1 MVLLRLTVKV
11 VPRAVEGEEA
21 KDADGLKSTSFLMVV
36 HRPDQMSLGELAWR
50 VSEQWKKLRPE
61 AEPLVIKK
69 LLDDNHDTDE
79 LDADL
84 TVADVFIDY
93 GKARADGLDQR
104 GALRVIQKPTSTRSV
119 RYGSVVQDWD
129 AITNHHS
136 RRAARLSR
144 RKLAH
149 FPMAS
154 GLASASPVKNH
165 VAAVNGGGIPLEVAE
180 SVHPLGSIEEE
191 PAATESHQ
199 RREPSPALAERE
211 LTQETTDTN
220 ASNLRSSPLDA
231 FPSSTRLP
239 RHHRAELGKDGDM
252 LIPGVHTSLLSSE
265 WPLDI
270 YFVLPFT
277 DFKYTDQAALR
288 NSKGAKTSQSAISGR
303 PSPSAARQPKRPRT
317 ADSEELSGN
326 TSSLAANQRYPKH
339 AKRQKIA
346 ETPASELEPEDYEM
360 LDAHPPRAS
369 IEKSQTL
376 PYAHKGKTDA
386 RQNSQKALREG
397 PNGAPA
403 VIDLTCTLCTTESNS
418 KPKSNQI
425 GLGITASPPKK
436 RTVDKLDIHEDNS
449 SAILTPKA
457 SGHPNRPRSSDMHQ
471 ISPDLTQDAP
481 SSARLANNKKAV
493 SSRDA
498 KADARKKTTMQS
510 GKAYS
515 RDFSS
520 VTAVNRKWTDKF
532 DCRVAGYNRER
543 AISHLDDIVQA
554 AKEVDDSQD
563 QIPRLEKILDELD
576 NLPNYAGKGKI
587 QVRKN
592 AHRRINRLLETLEVM
607 GQPRLSREEPQ
618 HHEDE
623 VDEESSGEENEPR
636 SGGSSSTENDSEKEV
651 DEKST
656 AAKST
661 AVNTDEKKGASDG
674 NGSESERVHSN
685 EENYKGRSDSEDG
698 SEKDDEENE
707 EEKQDRMR
715 LRVCVSP
722 SLSDPGDESLSA
734 TGPRRSSKGT
744 VRDKSPSV
752 YSVPLSGSEAPEP
765 ESDKSESG
773 SDSGSEEDEEDDE
786 STPRAKVVSKKTP
799 SQESSA
805 ASESNELESVGK
817 GNTSESRATT
827 PSEKDT
833 DIKPNGT
840 QQDQVEREE
849 SERSGRSSKEKEA
862 IESDEDGEEGKDE
875 KFEDAKEGSESD
887 EESDSAGEE
896 AAASNADASKMPAA
910 KKQVTVFEDSDSSS
924 SSESSS
930 TSEGSDIQYR
940 KPKPKD
946 DGTEAAQQPA
956 TEQDMQNRLPTAP
969 TPRKKKVHVL
979 KRSQTP
985 LHRPFRP
992 RQDSAHN
999 KTNPASS
1006 PLVEDK
1012 SNRPEF
1018 ITFSQ
1023 PTPTATSRSSA
1034 VANGTRPRSTP
1045 TGSNPERS
1053 NNGLKRLLKGKST
1066 RNMFGK
1072 PSSPAI

>member
-50 VSEQWKKLRPE
+50 VSEQWKKLRPD

-104 GALRVIQKPTSTRSV
+104 GALRVIQQPTSTRSV

-136 RRAARLSR
+136 RRAPRLSR
-144 RKLAH
+144 RQLAH
-149 FPMAS
+149 FPVAS

-165 VAAVNGGGIPLEVAE
+165 LAAVNGGGIPFEVAE
-180 SVHPLGSIEEE
+180 SVYPLGSIEEE
-191 PAATESHQ
+191 PAATASHQ

-239 RHHRAELGKDGDM
+239 RHHRAQLGKDGDM
-252 LIPGVHTSLLSSE
+252 LIPGVHTSLLSN
-265 WPLDI
+265 
-270 YFVLPFT
+270 
-277 DFKYTDQAALR
+277 QAALR
-288 NSKGAKTSQSAISGR
+288 NSKEAKPSQLAISGR
-303 PSPSAARQPKRPRT
+303 PSPTAARQPKRPRT

-326 TSSLAANQRYPKH
+326 TSSLATSQRHPKH

-346 ETPASELEPEDYEM
+346 ETPASELEPEDDEM

-369 IEKSQTL
+369 TGKSQVL
-376 PYAHKGKTDA
+376 PYVHKGKTDA
-386 RQNSQKALREG
+386 RQNSQKALRED

-436 RTVDKLDIHEDNS
+436 RTVDKLDIHKDNS
-449 SAILTPKA
+449 GALLTPKA
-457 SGHPNRPRSSDMHQ
+457 SGRPNRPRSSDPHQ
-471 ISPDLTQDAP
+471 IFPDLTQDAP

-515 RDFSS
+515 RDFNSG
-520 VTAVNRKWTDKF
+520 TAVHGKWTDKF

-543 AISHLDDIVQA
+543 AISHLNDLVQA
-554 AKEVDDSQD
+554 AKEADDSQG
-563 QIPRLEKILDELD
+563 QIRRLEKMAKELKK
-576 NLPNYAGKGKI
+576 LPNYAGKGTEAI

-636 SGGSSSTENDSEKEV
+636 SGRSSSTKNDSEKEV

-661 AVNTDEKKGASDG
+661 AVNTDKKKDASDG

-685 EENYKGRSDSEDG
+685 EENDEGRSDSEDG
-698 SEKDDEENE
+698 SEKDDEEDE
-707 EEKQDRMR
+707 EEKQDRTR

-722 SLSDPGDESLSA
+722 SLSDVGDERLSA

-752 YSVPLSGSEAPEP
+752 YSVPLSGSEAPDP

-773 SDSGSEEDEEDDE
+773 SKSGSEGDEEDDE

-817 GNTSESRATT
+817 GNASESIATT

-840 QQDQVEREE
+840 RQDKVEREE
-849 SERSGRSSKEKEA
+849 TEKSGRSSEEKEA
-862 IESDEDGEEGKDE
+862 SESDEDGEEGKDE

-896 AAASNADASKMPAA
+896 AAAPNADASKIPAA
-910 KKQVTVFEDSDSSS
+910 KKQVTVFEDSDSGS

-930 TSEGSDIQYR
+930 ASEGSDIQYR

-956 TEQDMQNRLPTAP
+956 TEQDMQNKLPTAP

-985 LHRPFRP
+985 LHRPFQP
-992 RQDSAHN
+992 WQDSAHN

-1023 PTPTATSRSSA
+1023 PAPTATRRSSA
-1034 VANGTRPRSTP
+1034 VANGTRPQSTP

-1053 NNGLKRLLKGKST
+1053 SNGLKRLLKGKST

>member
-1 MVLLRLTVKV
+1 
-11 VPRAVEGEEA
+11 
-21 KDADGLKSTSFLMVV
+21 
-36 HRPDQMSLGELAWR
+36 
-50 VSEQWKKLRPE
+50 
-61 AEPLVIKK
+61 
-69 LLDDNHDTDE
+69 
-79 LDADL
+79 
-84 TVADVFIDY
+84 
-93 GKARADGLDQR
+93 
-104 GALRVIQKPTSTRSV
+104 
-119 RYGSVVQDWD
+119 
-129 AITNHHS
+129 
-136 RRAARLSR
+136 
-144 RKLAH
+144 
-149 FPMAS
+149 
-154 GLASASPVKNH
+154 
-165 VAAVNGGGIPLEVAE
+165 
-180 SVHPLGSIEEE
+180 
-191 PAATESHQ
+191 
-199 RREPSPALAERE
+199 
-211 LTQETTDTN
+211 
-220 ASNLRSSPLDA
+220 
-231 FPSSTRLP
+231 
-239 RHHRAELGKDGDM
+239 
-252 LIPGVHTSLLSSE
+252 
-265 WPLDI
+265 
-270 YFVLPFT
+270 
-277 DFKYTDQAALR
+277 
-288 NSKGAKTSQSAISGR
+288 
-303 PSPSAARQPKRPRT
+303 
-317 ADSEELSGN
+317 
-326 TSSLAANQRYPKH
+326 
-339 AKRQKIA
+339 
-346 ETPASELEPEDYEM
+346 M

-369 IEKSQTL
+369 TGKSQAL

-386 RQNSQKALREG
+386 RHNSQKALRED

-449 SAILTPKA
+449 SALLNPKA

-498 KADARKKTTMQS
+498 KADARKNTTTQS
-510 GKAYS
+510 GKAYG

-520 VTAVNRKWTDKF
+520 GTAVNGKWTDKF
-532 DCRVAGYNRER
+532 DCRVAGYNREQ
-543 AISHLDDIVQA
+543 ATAHLDDLVQA
-554 AKEVDDSQD
+554 AKEADDSQD
-563 QIPRLEKILDELD
+563 QIPRLEKILDELR
-576 NLPNYAGKGKI
+576 NLPEGREAA
-587 QVRKN
+587 RAWKN
-592 AHRRINRLLETLEVM
+592 ARRRIIRLLETLEVM

-636 SGGSSSTENDSEKEV
+636 SGRSSSTENDSEKEV
-651 DEKST
+651 DGKST

-685 EENYKGRSDSEDG
+685 EENDKGRSDSEDG
-698 SEKDDEENE
+698 SEKDDEEDE
-707 EEKQDRMR
+707 EEKQDRTR

-722 SLSDPGDESLSA
+722 SLSDVGDESLSA

-765 ESDKSESG
+765 ESDKYESG
-773 SDSGSEEDEEDDE
+773 SKSGSEEDKEDDE

-805 ASESNELESVGK
+805 ASEFNELESVGK
-817 GNTSESRATT
+817 GNASESRATT

-833 DIKPNGT
+833 DIKPNVT
-840 QQDQVEREE
+840 RQDKVEREE
-849 SERSGRSSKEKEA
+849 TEKSGRSSEEKEA
-862 IESDEDGEEGKDE
+862 SESDEDGEEGKDE

-930 TSEGSDIQYR
+930 ASEGSDIQYR

-985 LHRPFRP
+985 LHRPFQP

-1023 PTPTATSRSSA
+1023 PAPTATRRSSA

-1053 NNGLKRLLKGKST
+1053 SNGLKRLLKGKST